1 MITKKIFSIVFLF
14 YSFNL
19 FSQNIVYQP
28 AEKYFSHIIVEKSN
42 FDFKKDKEF
51 NRKRQPKYLR
61 DYAPGTFMNEF
72 GSWDK
77 FPSNDTMFDSISTEN
92 TENNWIKFK
101 DKIIELSRTK
111 KLDHISLTKCLE
123 IVKEHSNDKALLPIA
138 AYQCMNREHAVWVI
152 VCLWE
157 NNSIINLIENGYAK
171 YGHIRQYAIDIT
183 DFKIIAFETCG

>member
-28 AEKYFSHIIVEKSN
+28 AEKYFNHIIVEKSN

-111 KLDHISLTKCLE
+111 KLDYISLTKCLE
-123 IVKEHSNDKALLPIA
+123 IVKDHNNDKALLPIA
-138 AYQCMNREHAVWVI
+138 AYLSKNRDHVVWVI

-157 NNSIINLIENGYAK
+157 NNSLINLIENGYAK
-171 YGHIRQYAIDIT
+171 YGHIRQYAIDTT
-183 DFKIIAFETCG
+183 DFKIIAFENA